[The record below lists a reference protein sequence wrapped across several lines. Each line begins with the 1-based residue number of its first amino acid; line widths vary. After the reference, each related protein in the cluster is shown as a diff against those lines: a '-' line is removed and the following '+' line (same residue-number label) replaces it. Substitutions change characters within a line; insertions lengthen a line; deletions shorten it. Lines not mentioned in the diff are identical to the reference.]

1 MGHPQDSGNMFHLQ
15 KTSKN
20 QNMLE
25 KIDFFWKTS
34 ETLFNSISRIMRK
47 TEKPKSGYHRNNKI
61 GVAFRYGLR

>member
-25 KIDFFWKTS
+25 KIDFFL
-34 ETLFNSISRIMRK
+34 ENFRNSFQLDKSHNAKNRK
-47 TEKPKSGYHRNNKI
+47 T
-61 GVAFRYGLR
+61 